1 MIIVM
6 RADSTEQ
13 DVQRVVER
21 LGEHGYGHHIS
32 RGEQRTII
40 GAIGAPDHE
49 KEEVAGQFSVL
60 PGVERVVP
68 ILKPYKLIS
77 REHNPRPTPVML
89 GDAQIGGGRLG
100 VIAGPCSVESADQVM
115 QTARA
120 VKDAGAAALRG
131 GAFKPRT
138 SPYSFQG
145 LGREGLEYLAAAREA
160 TGLPIVTEVMD
171 PRQVDRVAEV
181 ADCIQIGARNM
192 QNYDLLKE
200 AGHCRMPVML
210 KRGFSATVEEWLKA
224 SEYIAAAGTLD
235 IILCER
241 GIRTF
246 ETATRFTLDLSAMA
260 VARRETFLP
269 IIADPSHAVGISSL
283 VGPMAL
289 AAVAAGA
296 DGLLIEVHP
305 RPEQA
310 LSDGPQSLTPAAF
323 AELMGQIR
331 TVAQAVG
338 RQV

>member
-6 RADSTEQ
+6 SPDSRED
-13 DVQRVVER
+13 DVALVVER
-21 LGEHGYGHHIS
+21 LGERGYGHHIS

-49 KEEVAGQFSVL
+49 KEVVAGQLTAL

-77 REHNPRPTPVML
+77 REYNPQPGTVM
-89 GDAQIGGGRLG
+89 IGNARFGPGHVG
-100 VIAGPCSVESADQVM
+100 VIAGPCSIETREQIL

-120 VKDAGAAALRG
+120 VKEAGATALRG

-145 LGREGLEYLAAAREA
+145 LGYEGLELLAEAREE

-171 PRQVDRVAEV
+171 VRQVDRIAEV
-181 ADCIQIGARNM
+181 ADCLQIGARNM

-200 AGHCRMPVML
+200 AGRCGRPIML
-210 KRGFSATVEEWLKA
+210 KRGFSSTVGEWLRA
-224 SEYIAAAGTLD
+224 TEYIAAGGTLD

-246 ETATRFTLDLSAMA
+246 EDATRFTMDLSSIA
-260 VARRETFLP
+260 VLRRETFLP
-269 IIADPSHAVGISSL
+269 VVADPSHAVGIASL
-283 VGPMAL
+283 VPPMAL

-305 RPEQA
+305 RPDQA

-323 AELMGQIR
+323 AELMQQIR
-331 TVAQAVG
+331 RVAEAIG
-338 RQV
+338 RDV

>member
-6 RADSTEQ
+6 RPDSTEE

-21 LGEHGYGHHIS
+21 LGERNYGHHIS
-32 RGEQRTII
+32 RGESRTII
-40 GAIGAPDHE
+40 GAIGAPDNE
-49 KEEVAGQFSVL
+49 KEVVAGQFSVL

-77 REHNPRPTPVML
+77 REHNPRPAAVMV
-89 GDAQIGGGRLG
+89 GGARFGAGHLG
-100 VIAGPCSVESADQVM
+100 VIAGPCSVESREQVM

-120 VKDAGAAALRG
+120 VKEAGASALRG
-131 GAFKPRT
+131 GAYKPRS

-145 LGREGLEYLAAAREA
+145 LGPEGLQMLAEAREE

-171 PRQVDRVAEV
+171 VRQVDRVAEI
-181 ADCIQIGARNM
+181 ADCVQIGARNM

-200 AGHCRMPVML
+200 CGHCGKPVML
-210 KRGFSATVEEWLKA
+210 KRGFSSTIGEWLRA
-224 SEYIAAAGTLD
+224 TEYIAAGGTLE

-246 ETATRFTLDLSAMA
+246 EDATRFTLDLAGMA

-269 IIADPSHAVGISSL
+269 IVVDPSHAVGISAL
-283 VGPMAL
+283 VPQMAL

-305 RPEQA
+305 RPDQA

-323 AELMGQIR
+323 KDLMQRIRIVAE
-331 TVAQAVG
+331 AVG
-338 RQV
+338 VEV

>member
-6 RADSTEQ
+6 RPDSEEE

-21 LGEHGYGHHIS
+21 LGDRGYGHHIS
-32 RGEQRTII
+32 RGEERTII

-49 KEEVAGQFSVL
+49 KEVVAGQFSVL

-77 REHNPRPTPVML
+77 REHNPRPVSVLL
-89 GDAQIGGGRLG
+89 GDSKIGGGHMG
-100 VIAGPCSVESADQVM
+100 VIAGPCSVESQEQVM

-120 VKDAGAAALRG
+120 VKEAGATALRG
-131 GAFKPRT
+131 GAYKPRT
-138 SPYSFQG
+138 STYSFQG
-145 LGREGLEYLAAAREA
+145 LGQEGLEFLANAREE

-171 PRQVDRVAEV
+171 VRQVESVARV
-181 ADCIQIGARNM
+181 ADCVQIGARNM

-200 AGHCRMPVML
+200 AGSCGRPVML
-210 KRGFSATVEEWLKA
+210 KRGLSSTINEWLEA
-224 SEYIAAAGTLD
+224 AEYIAAAGTLE

-246 ETATRFTLDLSAMA
+246 EDATRFTLDLSAVA
-260 VARRETFLP
+260 VVRRETFLP
-269 IIADPSHAVGISSL
+269 IVVDPSHAVGVSSL
-283 VGPMAL
+283 VSPMAL

-305 RPEQA
+305 RPDEA
-310 LSDGPQSLTPAAF
+310 LSDGAQSLVPTAF
-323 AELMGQIR
+323 KELMQQIR
-331 TVAQAVG
+331 AVAEAVG
-338 RQV
+338 TQL

>member
-6 RADSTEQ
+6 RPDSTER
-13 DVQRVVER
+13 DVELVVQRLAER
-21 LGEHGYGHHIS
+21 GYGHHIS
-32 RGEQRTII
+32 RGEERTII

-49 KEEVAGQFSVL
+49 KDVIAGQFSVL

-77 REHNPRPTPVML
+77 REHNPRPASVMI
-89 GDAQIGGGRLG
+89 GSARVGGGHLA
-100 VIAGPCSVESADQVM
+100 VIAGPCSVESAEQVI

-120 VKDAGAAALRG
+120 VKQAGAVALRG
-131 GAFKPRT
+131 GAYKPRT

-145 LGREGLEYLAAAREA
+145 LGAEGLQYLADARAE

-171 PRQVDRVAEV
+171 VRQLERVAQV
-181 ADCIQIGARNM
+181 ADCVQIGARNM
-192 QNYDLLKE
+192 QNYDLLRE
-200 AGHCRMPVML
+200 AGSCGKPVML
-210 KRGFSATVEEWLKA
+210 KRGFSSTVEEWLKA
-224 SEYIAAAGTLD
+224 AEYIAAGGTLQ

-246 ETATRFTLDLSAMA
+246 ETATRFTMDLAGMA
-260 VARRETFLP
+260 AARRETFLP
-269 IIADPSHAVGISSL
+269 LVADPSHAVGISSL
-283 VGPMAL
+283 VAPMAL

-305 RPEQA
+305 RPDQA

-323 AELMGQIR
+323 AELMKQVR
-331 TVAQAVG
+331 TVAEAVG
-338 RQV
+338 REM

>member
-6 RADSTEQ
+6 RPDSTEE

-21 LGEHGYGHHIS
+21 LGERNYGHHIS
-32 RGEQRTII
+32 RGESRTII

-49 KEEVAGQFSVL
+49 KEVIAGQFSVL

-77 REHNPRPTPVML
+77 REHNPRPTAVN
-89 GDAQIGGGRLG
+89 IGSAHFGAGHLG
-100 VIAGPCSVESADQVM
+100 VIAGPCSVESQEQVM

-120 VKDAGAAALRG
+120 VKEAGASALRG

-138 SPYSFQG
+138 LPYSFQG
-145 LGREGLEYLAAAREA
+145 LGEEGLEMLVNAREE

-171 PRQVDRVAEV
+171 VRQVERVAEA
-181 ADCIQIGARNM
+181 ADCLQIGARNM

-200 AGHCRMPVML
+200 AGHCGKTVLL
-210 KRGFSATVEEWLKA
+210 KRGFSSTIAEWLKA
-224 SEYIAAAGTLD
+224 TEYIAAGGTLD

-246 ETATRFTLDLSAMA
+246 EDATRFTLDLGGMA
-260 VARRETFLP
+260 AARRETFLP
-269 IIADPSHAVGISSL
+269 IVADPSHAVGISSL
-283 VGPMAL
+283 VPQMAL
-289 AAVAAGA
+289 ASVAAGA
-296 DGLLIEVHP
+296 DGLIIEVHP
-305 RPEQA
+305 RPDQA

-323 AELMGQIR
+323 KDLMTQIR
-331 TVAQAVG
+331 AVAEAVG
-338 RQV
+338 AEV